1 MSSQLKTFSKFY
13 YGYRIT
19 AEPYNGY
26 IDINEGSG
34 EIGVEIPVGS
44 YTLDELVDV
53 IRESLLAQG
62 TLTYSVSVDRDSRF
76 ITISADAP
84 FSILSNT
91 GSHVGSS
98 IYSLIG
104 FKVSSNY
111 SSSTSHVG
119 VAPSGKCYYPQFQLQ
134 SYIPSES
141 WQNKNEASVN
151 VASSG
156 TSVEVVNFGIA
167 KFIQMEIKFIT
178 NLKMDG
184 HVIRN
189 NSTGYED
196 AIDFLKFI
204 TNKNYF
210 EFIPNESDSNT
221 YEKVLLE
228 STPDYNNGT
237 GYKLKELYDKNL
249 PGIFETGALVLR
261 VVD

>member
-1 MSSQLKTFSKFY
+1 MSYSLQTYSKFY

-34 EIGVEIPVGS
+34 EIGIELPVGS
-44 YTLDELVDV
+44 YTLNEFVDI
-53 IRESLLAQG
+53 IRSSLLAQG
-62 TLTYSVSVDRDSRF
+62 TLDYTVTANRATRI
-76 ITISADAP
+76 ITITADSA

-98 IYSLIG
+98 AYSLMG
-104 FKVSSNY
+104 FKTSSDY

-119 VAPSGKCYYPQFQLQ
+119 ILPSGSCFYPQFLLQ
-134 SYIPSES
+134 SYVPSEH
-141 WQNKNEASVN
+141 WQSKNEASVN

-167 KFIQMEIKFIT
+167 KFIQADIKFIT
-178 NLKMDG
+178 DIPMDG
-184 HVIRN
+184 VVIKN
-189 NSTGYED
+189 NQSGVSD
-196 AIDFLKFI
+196 AVDFLKYI

-210 EFIPNESDSNT
+210 EFIPDVNDPDVF
-221 YEKVLLE
+221 EKVLLE
-228 STPDYNNGT
+228 STPDFNDGT
-237 GYKLKELYDKNL
+237 GFKLKELYDKNL
-249 PGIFETGALVLR
+249 PGVYETGVMVFR